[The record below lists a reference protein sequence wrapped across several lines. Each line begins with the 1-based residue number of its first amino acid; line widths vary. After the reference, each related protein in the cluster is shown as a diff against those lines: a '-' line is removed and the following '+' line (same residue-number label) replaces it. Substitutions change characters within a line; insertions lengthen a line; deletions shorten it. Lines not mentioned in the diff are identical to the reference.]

1 MLTPDQPRPNDRG
14 RNDRGTVLLLMPA
27 AVMIMLVLG
36 AIAVDIGLS
45 AVRAR
50 ELRAVAASSAND
62 SLAALDVTALRTDG
76 QLVLDPAT
84 ATQIVAEAVARGPL
98 PQATIELVSIGQ
110 DPLGRPEITVQLG
123 LEVDLIIAPALPGA
137 PTSIHVSA
145 TEHAVIV
152 P

>member
-1 MLTPDQPRPNDRG
+1 
-14 RNDRGTVLLLMPA
+14 VLLLMPA

-36 AIAVDIGLS
+36 AIALDVGLS

-62 SLAALDVTALRTDG
+62 TLAALDVAALRVDG
-76 QLVLDPAT
+76 VVVIDHSRAVE
-84 ATQIVAEAVARGPL
+84 IVAEAIENGPL
-98 PQATIELVSIGQ
+98 PDATIESVIIGE

-123 LEVDLIIAPALPGA
+123 LDVDLIIAPALPGA
-137 PTSIHVSA
+137 PSRIHVSA
-145 TEHAVIV
+145 TERVLIV